1 MLICDCGERDQKDY
15 MQRGK
20 KAVLEV
26 MEMLSHDCVGNYL
39 VEFIYE
45 SSLKYKPV
53 LINFIAYKLYFSK
66 TYKK

>member
-1 MLICDCGERDQKDY
+1 MLICDCGERDQKGDY

-45 SSLKYKPV
+45 SSLKYKAGIDKFYCIQII
-53 LINFIAYKLYFSK
+53 LQ
-66 TYKK
+66 